1 MLRSCTQDVLEQ
13 VTPRSSS
20 KGGALPQPLWD
31 MANAQPVL
39 QGYYTTWVDEI
50 WNTTFKERRWGR
62 GRRKPNKRDIL
73 LSAKNQEGKREKKKT
88 KTNPQPFVY
97 LAWRAGCLGTGAWLS
112 QGRSQLCC
120 PTLGSGS
127 GWLCPGS
134 QHCPGAAVSLQ
145 WLGKRHPR
153 CLHKCVLTNVNSPS

>member
-20 KGGALPQPLWD
+20 RGEALPRPPRD

-39 QGYYTTWVDEI
+39 RGYYTTWVDEI

-73 LSAKNQEGKREKKKT
+73 LSAKNQEGKRKKKT
-88 KTNPQPFVY
+88 HNHLSISHGGLVA
-97 LAWRAGCLGTGAWLS
+97 LAPGPGCPRGDH
-112 QGRSQLCC
+112 
-120 PTLGSGS
+120 GSAVPLWAQDLGS

-134 QHCPGAAVSLQ
+134 QHCPEQQQACSAWGRDIHAASINVS
-145 WLGKRHPR
+145 
-153 CLHKCVLTNVNSPS
+153 

>member
-1 MLRSCTQDVLEQ
+1 MEQ
-13 VTPRSSS
+13 VTPGSGSR
-20 KGGALPQPLWD
+20 GGAVPWPPWD
-31 MANAQPVL
+31 MASAQPVV

-73 LSAKNQEGKREKKKT
+73 LSAKNQEGKREKNKK
-88 KTNPQPFVY
+88 PQPFVY
-97 LAWRAGCLGTGAWLS
+97 LTWRAGCLGTGAWLS

-120 PTLGSGS
+120 PTLGSG
-127 GWLCPGS
+127 PGS
-134 QHCPGAAVSLQ
+134 SALAPSTA
-145 WLGKRHPR
+145 LGQQRACSAWGRDIHS

>member
-13 VTPRSSS
+13 VTPWSSS
-20 KGGALPQPLWD
+20 RGEALPRPPRD

-39 QGYYTTWVDEI
+39 RGYYTTWVDEI

-73 LSAKNQEGKREKKKT
+73 LSAKNQEGKRKKK
-88 KTNPQPFVY
+88 KPQPFVY

-112 QGRSQLCC
+112 QGRSRLCC

-127 GWLCPGS
+127 RIWLALPWLPALP
-134 QHCPGAAVSLQ
+134 QAAASLQ
-145 WLGKRHPR
+145 RRGKRHPH